1 MRLPNLNDLIEEQM
15 VVYEHAP
22 DQSLFVAG
30 PPGSGKT
37 SLAILRANFLKN
49 TGQQVCLVTKNRML
63 KRLASQL
70 GGGDIRT
77 ETMHRFVTTAYSR
90 TIGGNTPQE
99 PAYEFDWDKII
110 AAYTAAGYAPSLDHL
125 VIDEG
130 QNLPRGFFQ
139 WAVRFGARTV
149 TVFADEDQT
158 TDPQRLSSSLAD
170 IVNAGLPE
178 PRRLHEN
185 HRNTA
190 EIAAV
195 AEHFHRSSLL
205 PPGVV
210 RRGRGGETPKL
221 VNIDSWGTAAMMIAA
236 RYRNRGE
243 SIGVIVYLKDDVRT
257 LKDLLS
263 VALPDARVDSYT
275 SSSPEGSEDINM
287 LSPGVTVLSSES
299 VIGLEFDAG
308 YLQDLKRSLPC
319 NLPEQFRRLYMLCAR
334 ARNSLTLLNGPDSLS
349 PAELASLPGP
359 ILLER

>member
-1 MRLPNLNDLIEEQM
+1 MRLPNLNDLIEEQL

-70 GGGDIRT
+70 GGGEIRT
-77 ETMHRFVTTAYSR
+77 ETMHRFVTTAYSN
-90 TIGGNTPQE
+90 TIGGLAPQQ
-99 PAYEFDWDKII
+99 PPFEFEWDKII
-110 AAYTAAGYAPSLDHL
+110 AAYAAVGYAPSLDHL

-139 WAVRFGARTV
+139 WAMRFGARTV

-158 TDPQRLSSSLAD
+158 TDPQRLSSTLAD
-170 IVNAGLPE
+170 IVNAGLPA

-185 HRNTA
+185 HRNTE
-190 EIAAV
+190 EIALV
-195 AEHFHRSSLL
+195 AEHFHRSNLL

-210 RRGRGGETPKL
+210 RRGRGGEKPRL
-221 VNIDSWGTAAMMIAA
+221 VDIASWGAAATMIAA

-243 SIGVIVYLKDDVRT
+243 AIGVILYLKEDVLA
-257 LKDLLS
+257 LKELLAT
-263 VALPDARVDSYT
+263 ALPDARVDGYT
-275 SSSPEGSEDINM
+275 SNSPEGSENINL
-287 LSPGVTVLSSES
+287 LSPGVTVISSES
-299 VIGLEFDAG
+299 AIGLEFDAG

-319 NLPEQFRRLYMLCAR
+319 NSSEQFRRLYMLCAR
-334 ARNSLTLLNGPDSLS
+334 ARNSLTLLNGPASLS

-359 ILLER
+359 TLLDR